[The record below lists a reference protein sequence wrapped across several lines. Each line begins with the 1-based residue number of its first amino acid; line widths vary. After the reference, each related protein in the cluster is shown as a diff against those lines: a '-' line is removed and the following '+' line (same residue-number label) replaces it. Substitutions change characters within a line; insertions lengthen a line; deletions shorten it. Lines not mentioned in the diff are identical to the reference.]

1 MGNDDAPLQARA
13 AAARALI
20 AAGEL
25 EPAAALSYVIWPST
39 ALADAST
46 RRGGNGERRERALT
60 LVDAGVSWAD
70 AAACVGV
77 TKASIGD
84 WLRKSRT
91 VSSPETT

>member
-1 MGNDDAPLQARA
+1 MGNDDAPLQVRA

-25 EPAAALSYVIWPST
+25 EPAAALSYVIWPSM
-39 ALADAST
+39 AVAAAST
-46 RRGGNGERRERALT
+46 QRGGNAERRERALA
-60 LVDAGVSWAD
+60 LVDAGVSWAE

-84 WLRKSRT
+84 WLRTTRT
-91 VSSPETT
+91 APSPETI